1 MKMGEKKS
9 IRLSDLD
16 PKFKYEVFQNPD
28 GKNLFYCFQCGTCT
42 ATCDVAELM
51 DIVPHK
57 LIRMAI
63 LGMRERVLNSK
74 ALWVCTTC
82 FLCSEKCPQKV
93 DPSQA
98 FFAMKNIAAKEIG
111 IPKDLK
117 AFVELIYTIGRSAMV
132 EDIDEEDRDLL
143 DIPEVP
149 NTNVAGVRNAIDATS
164 LGTLIRKSGEK

>member
-1 MKMGEKKS
+1 MSENKP

-16 PKFKYEVFQNPD
+16 PKFKYEVFHNPD

-42 ATCDVAELM
+42 AACDVAELM

-74 ALWVCTTC
+74 AIWICTTC

-98 FFAMKNIAAKEIG
+98 FFAMKNVAAKEIG
-111 IPKDLK
+111 IPEGLE
-117 AFVELIYTIGRSAMV
+117 AFAKSIYNIGRSAEV
-132 EDIDEEDRDLL
+132 GDFEEEDREML
-143 DIPEVP
+143 DIPKVP
-149 NTNVAGVRNAIDATS
+149 NTNVEGVRNAMNATS
-164 LGTLIRKSGEK
+164 LGKLIKNKVKKE